1 MPHSRNHLQACQ
13 VNLFRLIKPR
23 NKRGSLLSSSV
34 KLLWL
39 GGVDREP
46 GRAAGRVALLLLLL
60 FSSMGCNDGRREEG
74 RASWHCIW
82 NEVVFHAADAA
93 MRPFQTG

>member
-1 MPHSRNHLQACQ
+1 MTHSRNHSQACQ
-13 VNLFRLIKPR
+13 VNVFRLIKPR
-23 NKRGSLLSSSV
+23 NKRASLLLSSV
-34 KLLWL
+34 RLLWL

-46 GRAAGRVALLLLLL
+46 GRAAGRVALLL
-60 FSSMGCNDGRREEG
+60 FSSMGCNDGKREEG